1 MKGLTQRQQQVLD
14 FIRSEID
21 TVGRP
26 PTQHEIKDHFGWAS
40 TNAVRTHLRL
50 LEDKG
55 ELTYD
60 KHQARGIRLK
70 SEPRGREVRDLPLV
84 GQVPAGTPTEAI
96 ENAEDAVGVDPEQ
109 FPDDNLFALK
119 VKGDSMQGAGIFE
132 GDTVIVRQQADAR
145 TGQIVV
151 TLIDGEA
158 TVKRFVRKG
167 RKVLLHPEND
177 AYEDIVIRPDQD
189 ASICGVVAGVVR
201 KL

>member
-1 MKGLTQRQQQVLD
+1 
-14 FIRSEID
+14 
-21 TVGRP
+21 
-26 PTQHEIKDHFGWAS
+26 
-40 TNAVRTHLRL
+40 
-50 LEDKG
+50 
-55 ELTYD
+55 
-60 KHQARGIRLK
+60 
-70 SEPRGREVRDLPLV
+70 VRDLPLV

-109 FPDDNLFALK
+109 FPDENLFALK

-189 ASICGVVAGVVR
+189 ASICGVVVGVVR

>member
-1 MKGLTQRQQQVLD
+1 MKGLTERQQQVLD

-55 ELTYD
+55 ELACD
-60 KHQARGIRLK
+60 RHQARGLRLK
-70 SEPRGREVRDLPLV
+70 STPRGRVVRELPLL

-96 ENAEDAVGVDPEQ
+96 ENAEDAIGVDPDQ
-109 FPDDNLFALK
+109 FPDENLFALR
-119 VKGDSMQGAGIFE
+119 VKGDSMQGAGIFA
-132 GDTVIVRQQADAR
+132 GDSVIVRQQTDAR
-145 TGQIVV
+145 SGQIVV
-151 TLIDGEA
+151 ALIDGDA
-158 TVKRFVRKG
+158 TVKRFIRKG

-177 AYEDIVIRPDQD
+177 AYKDIVIRPEEDT
-189 ASICGVVAGVVR
+189 SICGVVVGVLR
-201 KL
+201 RL

>member
-1 MKGLTQRQQQVLD
+1 MKGLTERQQQVLD

-21 TVGRP
+21 SISRP

-50 LEDKG
+50 LEEKG
-55 ELTYD
+55 ELSYD

-70 SEPRGREVRDLPLV
+70 TEPRGRAVRDLPLV

-96 ENAEDAVGVDPEQ
+96 ENAEDAIGVDPEQ
-109 FPDDNLFALK
+109 FFDANLFALT

-132 GDTVIVRQQADAR
+132 GDTVIVRQQTEAR
-145 TGQIVV
+145 SGQIVV
-151 TLIDGEA
+151 ALLDGEA
-158 TVKRFVRKG
+158 TVKRFIRKG

-177 AYEDIVIRPDQD
+177 AYEDIEVRPSQD
-189 ASICGVVAGVVR
+189 ASICGVVVGIVR